1 MERTLTYT
9 TDHFISPQPV
19 SHFLKQKGFSSQNL
33 VQLKKDPTGGAAA
46 GYHLRGRGSHGDQ

>member
-9 TDHFISPQPV
+9 TDHFIRGT
-19 SHFLKQKGFSSQNL
+19 LLGKN
-33 VQLKKDPTGGAAA
+33 PTGGAAA